1 MDIASILGIIL
12 GVLTL
17 IVGMIAK
24 GASPSALVN
33 PAALIIIFVGTFSA
47 ILVAF
52 PFRDLKKFPSLL
64 KTIFTT
70 QNTMTETELVDF
82 FVDKANITK
91 REGILG
97 LQKGLEDI
105 QEPFLKKGIELIL
118 EGKTSEDIENILYQ
132 EIDARE
138 ERHSGYSS
146 IFTLAGSF
154 APTLG
159 VLGAVIGLI
168 SALGNLNDMDK
179 LGHSIAAA
187 FVATLYGIF
196 TGYVLMHPM
205 ANKLKRKSKQEILI
219 ANIAI
224 TGILALQEGS
234 SAMTIKSKLM
244 PYLPQSAQRESGE
257 SDGQTS

>member
-1 MDIASILGIIL
+1 M
-12 GVLTL
+12 
-17 IVGMIAK
+17 
-24 GASPSALVN
+24 
-33 PAALIIIFVGTFSA
+33 
-47 ILVAF
+47 
-52 PFRDLKKFPSLL
+52 
-64 KTIFTT
+64 
-70 QNTMTETELVDF
+70 
-82 FVDKANITK
+82 
-91 REGILG
+91 
-97 LQKGLEDI
+97 
-105 QEPFLKKGIELIL
+105 
-118 EGKTSEDIENILYQ
+118 
-132 EIDARE
+132 
-138 ERHSGYSS
+138 
-146 IFTLAGSF
+146 AGSF